1 MESIDCNGILITIKE
16 IAYNCRENCPSYCT
30 ESRVGN
36 ICLYKKQLSLKP
48 VNTEVV
54 YNKLILNIKNKTDE
68 PWNGT
73 IYNWRMI
80 DSEGLLYNIGAICP
94 SFKTPRTQTF
104 PHYQLSPKTQIDYRL
119 IFPETEYRLAKIVF
133 SNIKAKYELNIKNI
147 EI

>member
-16 IAYNCRENCPSYCT
+16 IAYNCRENCPSYCN
-30 ESRVGN
+30 ESRVGH
-36 ICLYKKQLSLKP
+36 ICLYKMKLSLKP

-94 SFKTPRTQTF
+94 HLMTPRTQTF
-104 PHYQLSPKTQIDYRL
+104 NFQLSPKTQIDYRL
-119 IFPETEYRLAKIVF
+119 IFPETKDRVTKIVF
-133 SNIKAKYELNIKNI
+133 SNLKEKYELNIKNI